1 MELGIM
7 DLKIQNNKVLPVWLA
22 IWLTALIVFV
32 DLSFLRATTTNA
44 SVASIKV
51 DSADRGGDLCEL
63 KILLGNE
70 QITRNTDI
78 STCKQ
83 VSTGDQIKLEKT
95 LLLDRWLGLYDE
107 KDNKLTEGLLENRV
121 LTDVLYI
128 LLALILPLVFNFK
141 LSKEVKSTAY
151 FLFGIEVIGTLY
163 FWLLFLL

>member
-7 DLKIQNNKVLPVWLA
+7 ELKIQNNKVLPVWLA
-22 IWLTALIVFV
+22 IWLTALIIFV

-44 SVASIKV
+44 SVASVKV
-51 DSADRGGDLCEL
+51 DSAGRGGDLCEL

-78 STCKQ
+78 SICKQ
-83 VSTGDQIKLEKT
+83 VSTGDQVKLEKT

-128 LLALILPLVFNFK
+128 LLALILPLVCNFK
-141 LSKEVKSTAY
+141 LPKEAKSTAY